1 MKHLKKFNE
10 QKIEGKDLQETI
22 DEILDS
28 LSKKGK
34 LSESEKEFM
43 EEASN
48 GTVKTVTKPNMTGNF
63 WADAANPHN
72 LGIMWMGKN
81 GVFQL
86 LKSVEDE
93 DKDSDWNKYVKN
105 KKDSEFNR
113 KLQEEKKKKKFFED
127 NPELE
132 SDLNKLLDMYKQLN
146 EYTSSLSKKYKNYSK
161 NNYNFSIA
169 LDYAL
174 SKEESLINLFGYYK
188 DGDSDSDDQY
198 SVIGVDPEYDK

>member
-1 MKHLKKFNE
+1 MRHLKRFNE

-22 DEILDS
+22 DEILDN

-43 EEASN
+43 DEASN
-48 GTVKTVTKPNMTGNF
+48 RTIKSVTKPSMSGNF
-63 WADAANPHN
+63 WSDMGNPHN

-93 DKDSDWNKYVKN
+93 DKNNDWNKYVKSQ
-105 KKDSEFNR
+105 KDSEFNR
-113 KLQEEKKKKKFFED
+113 KSQEEKKKKKFFED

-132 SDLNKLLDMYKQLN
+132 SDLNKLLDMYNQLG

-161 NNYNFSIA
+161 NNYNFSTS

-174 SKEESLINLFGYYK
+174 KKKDSLINLFGYYK
-188 DGDSDSDDQY
+188 DGESDSDDAFG
-198 SVIGVDPEYDK
+198 VIGIDPEYDK